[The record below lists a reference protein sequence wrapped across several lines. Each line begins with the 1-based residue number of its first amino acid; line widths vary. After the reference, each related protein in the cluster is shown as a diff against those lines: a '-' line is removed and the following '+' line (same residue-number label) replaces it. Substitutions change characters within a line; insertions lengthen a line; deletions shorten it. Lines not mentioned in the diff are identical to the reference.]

1 MQWVAALAEPPRVW
15 GLPEE
20 HAMSTRTHATPARR
34 RIARTR
40 DTLGRAA
47 LLTASIALAAG
58 CTDSGAPGP
67 SGTTPEPSGTTTA
80 PTATAT
86 TGEPLWVTAYF
97 MVDTRAGLRLAR
109 EKQDMLDDSVQ
120 TAVEMM
126 IAGPLDTDYTTAWNP
141 QTEVLA
147 VSEEAGLITIDLS
160 QDARTANIGS
170 EGAALMI
177 QQLVYTATE
186 AAGDPTAG
194 VKLLIEGAPAGEL
207 WGAVTWDGPIA
218 RADPMDVRVLVQIDS
233 PAENQVFT
241 SPTVTISGEA
251 AAFEANVPWTV
262 HDASG
267 AEVASGFTMTSE
279 GQTFA
284 PFSFDVDLPPG
295 EYVVEI
301 SEDDPSDGAAGT
313 PMTDTRT
320 FWIH

>member
-1 MQWVAALAEPPRVW
+1 VQWVAALAEPPRVW

-86 TGEPLWVTAYF
+86 TGEPIWVTAYF

-141 QTEVLA
+141 QTEVLS

-186 AAGDPTAG
+186 A
-194 VKLLIEGAPAGEL
+194 PATPPP
-207 WGAVTWDGPIA
+207 ASNSSSKGP
-218 RADPMDVRVLVQIDS
+218 Q
-233 PAENQVFT
+233 
-241 SPTVTISGEA
+241 
-251 AAFEANVPWTV
+251 
-262 HDASG
+262 
-267 AEVASGFTMTSE
+267 
-279 GQTFA
+279 
-284 PFSFDVDLPPG
+284 PG
-295 EYVVEI
+295 
-301 SEDDPSDGAAGT
+301 SCGGP
-313 PMTDTRT
+313 
-320 FWIH
+320 